1 MIRKTEATPRRELAD
16 RIAEAFNDGA
26 TAAAV
31 SDLIEEAE
39 AAAHVANESA
49 ERSRSRAFDPT
60 LTMREV
66 AEVRR
71 EMEDAAFNRDRL
83 QAAMLRLKERH
94 DELRIKEENDRR
106 RATYKQAKAERDAL
120 AQELRDLYP
129 RFAEQLADLLV
140 RIERNNQTVEHTNT
154 MLPKDAEPL
163 LLAELTA
170 RKMAGWAQDGI
181 DAPRL
186 TSSVRLPAFERT
198 PHAPWL
204 WPCSKPEQGVMIRE
218 LFALMEETKARTKA
232 TKSKA
237 GAESSPTESA
247 EAVESEVKVA

>member
-1 MIRKTEATPRRELAD
+1 MMRKTEATRALDD
-16 RIAEAFNDGA
+16 RIAEAFADGA
-26 TAAAV
+26 TSKGVAA
-31 SDLIEEAE
+31 LIEETE
-39 AAAHVANESA
+39 AAAHVASEAA
-49 ERSRSRAFDPT
+49 ERSRTRAFDPS
-60 LTMREV
+60 LTMLEV
-66 AEVRR
+66 ATTRG

-83 QAAMLRLKERH
+83 QAAMLRLKERL
-94 DELRIKEENDRR
+94 DQLRIAEENDRR
-106 RATYKQAKAERDAL
+106 RATYKKAKAERDAL
-120 AQELRDLYP
+120 AAELEALYP
-129 RFAEQLADLLV
+129 SFAQKLADLLT
-140 RIERNNQTVEHTNT
+140 RIEASNREIEILNANA
-154 MLPKDAEPL
+154 LPAGVEPL
-163 LLAELTA
+163 LLAELVA
-170 RKMAGWAQDGI
+170 RKMDGWTKDGL